1 MENKDNKAKITI
13 NIKGD
18 VDDAFDIYE
27 KIKKLL
33 YDSDIYYFDLE
44 IENKGTLK
52 FGFRNKLDELKPIEN
67 EKI

>member
-33 YDSDIYYFDLE
+33 YDSDIYYFDFE